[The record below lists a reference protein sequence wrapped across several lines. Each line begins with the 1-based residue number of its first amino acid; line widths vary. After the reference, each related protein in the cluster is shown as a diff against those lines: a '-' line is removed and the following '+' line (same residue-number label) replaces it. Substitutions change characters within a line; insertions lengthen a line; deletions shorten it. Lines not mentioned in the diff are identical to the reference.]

1 MGIIIVI
8 VYGLLIGSFLNVCIY
23 RIPRGESISFPP
35 SHCAVCG
42 QRLKWY
48 DLFPVFSYL
57 VLSGKCRYCGD
68 RISIKYPVIEM
79 LTAALFCLIYIK
91 YGLAFEFFKFAL
103 LAAILVV
110 IGIIDLETTDVYTK
124 ITVFGIALGILFLII
139 GYYLY
144 EINPLDFIAGGV
156 VGGSVISLIVILT
169 KGMGWGDVE
178 ICVICGLFIGLKY
191 TLLMLFLSFVIGGL
205 IGSLLI
211 MLKLKS
217 RKDYIP
223 FGPFIALATLLS
235 ILLGDHIIGLYLK
248 SF

>member
-1 MGIIIVI
+1 MEVSIVVI
-8 VYGLLIGSFLNVCIY
+8 YGLLIGSFLNVCIY

-42 QRLKWY
+42 KRLKWY

-57 VLSGKCRYCGD
+57 VLRGKCRYCGD
-68 RISIKYPVIEM
+68 RISIKYPAVEI
-79 LTAALFCLIYIK
+79 LTAVLFYLIYLK
-91 YGLAFEFFKFAL
+91 YGLSFEFFRL
-103 LAAILVV
+103 VTLAVILIV

-124 ITVFGIALGILFLII
+124 VTVFGIAVGIVFLFL
-139 GYYLY
+139 GYFLY
-144 EINPLDFIAGGV
+144 KINPLDYIVGGITGGGV
-156 VGGSVISLIVILT
+156 IALIVILT

-191 TLLMLFLSFVIGGL
+191 TILMLILSFVIGGI

-211 MLKLKS
+211 LLKIKS

-223 FGPFIALATLLS
+223 FGPFIAVASLLS
-235 ILLGDHIIGLYLK
+235 VLLGDKIIKLY
-248 SF
+248 FTII